1 MARARFSS
9 FVLLVAD
16 VTRSRGFYTELLD
29 QEVAMDINNVNVGF
43 KSGLAIWDRA
53 HANGIIHGEG
63 RPSRDGDQRL
73 EIYFETDDLEIMHAR
88 MVDRSVPFVHGIK
101 TQPWQQR
108 VFRVYEPDGF
118 VVEIAET
125 MPDVARRLSAQG
137 LSVAEIAAK
146 TFMPAEAVE
155 TMLREC

>member
-9 FVLLVAD
+9 FVLLVSD
-16 VTRSRGFYTELLD
+16 VTRSREFYTDLLD

-43 KSGLAIWDRA
+43 KSGLAIWARA
-53 HANGIIHGEG
+53 YANGVIHGEG
-63 RPSRDGDQRL
+63 YLAREGDPQL
-73 EIYFETDDLEIMHAR
+73 EIYFETDDLDAMRAR
-88 MVDRSVPFVHGIK
+88 MVERSVPFVHGIK

-108 VFRVYEPDGF
+108 VFRVRDPDGF
-118 VVEIAET
+118 VVEVAET

-137 LSVAEIAAK
+137 LPVAEIAAK

-155 TMLREC
+155 AMLGER